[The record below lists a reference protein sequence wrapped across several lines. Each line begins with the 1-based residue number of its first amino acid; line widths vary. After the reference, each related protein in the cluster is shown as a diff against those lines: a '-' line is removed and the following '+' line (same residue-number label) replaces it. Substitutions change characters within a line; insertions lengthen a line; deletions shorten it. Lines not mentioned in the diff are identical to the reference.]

1 MSTLPSHTLLPM
13 PSLSPTM
20 TSGNLA
26 AWKLKEGDSFGAGD
40 VLAEVET
47 DKATVDYESVDDGI
61 IAKIL
66 VPEGAQDIAI
76 NTPIAVVVVR
86 LASSNVRG
94 MVPIASRVTETTPI
108 GIRNSSAAFISA
120 ACLACWVFRFRAL
133 FAAENM
139 SAADLADAVEIGRA
153 HV

>member
-1 MSTLPSHTLLPM
+1 MLGAVRGATSRWQLRSGLVAPLARRLSSLPPHTLLPM

-26 AWKLKEGDSFGAGD
+26 TWKVKEGDSFSAGD

-66 VPEGAQDIAI
+66 VPEGCAL
-76 NTPIAVVVVR
+76 PL
-86 LASSNVRG
+86 LASA
-94 MVPIASRVTETTPI
+94 MA
-108 GIRNSSAAFISA
+108 SSA
-120 ACLACWVFRFRAL
+120 
-133 FAAENM
+133 
-139 SAADLADAVEIGRA
+139 
-153 HV
+153 H

>member
-1 MSTLPSHTLLPM
+1 MMIMRCSRALSAQRLRLGARCLSTLPSHTLLPM

-26 AWKLKEGDSFGAGD
+26 AWKLKEGDSFSAGD

-66 VPEGAQDIAI
+66 VPEGYAH
-76 NTPIAVVVVR
+76 
-86 LASSNVRG
+86 
-94 MVPIASRVTETTPI
+94 
-108 GIRNSSAAFISA
+108 
-120 ACLACWVFRFRAL
+120 ACTL
-133 FAAENM
+133 
-139 SAADLADAVEIGRA
+139 DAV
-153 HV
+153 